1 MLRLKLTHVSKGA
14 QENDICY
21 DYLCTILS
29 DTVLIIWVSGMFV
42 SM

>member
-1 MLRLKLTHVSKGA
+1 MLENGA
-14 QENDICY
+14 QENNLCY
-21 DYLCTILS
+21 DYLFPNLS